1 MIVNF
6 QINNVTIQANGDDA
20 LMVRSGILSH
30 LIEIEKILQ
39 QQVMNSSPTKVLP
52 KDPKKD
58 IQDTKIVAN
67 AKTLPKK
74 DIQDLDYD
82 NDRNPED
89 EEKKGFDPDYDSIG

>member
-6 QINNVTIQANGDDA
+6 QINNITIQANGDDA
-20 LMVRSGILSH
+20 AMIKSGILNH
-30 LIEIEKILQ
+30 LLEIEKIAASL
-39 QQVMNSSPTKVLP
+39 N
-52 KDPKKD
+52 
-58 IQDTKIVAN
+58 TKIVAN

>member
-39 QQVMNSSPTKVLP
+39 QQVMNSSPMKVLP
-52 KDPKKD
+52 KDS
-58 IQDTKIVAN
+58 
-67 AKTLPKK
+67 KK
-74 DIQDLDYD
+74 DIQDLDY
-82 NDRNPED
+82 NGENPED
-89 EEKKGFDPDYDSIG
+89 EEKREFDPDYDSIG

>member
-58 IQDTKIVAN
+58 IQD
-67 AKTLPKK
+67 
-74 DIQDLDYD
+74 LDY
-82 NDRNPED
+82 NGENPE
-89 EEKKGFDPDYDSIG
+89 EEKKREFDPDYDSIG